1 MGSFVLLV
9 VGAGA
14 LAALETD
21 SVGSFGQGLW
31 WAVSLMATVGFV
43 GSPPTSAAGA
53 VVSVVLMLTGFL
65 LLAFVSAA
73 LASLFVK
80 DDSAPFEARE
90 RSTDQEI
97 LRNLVLLQERL
108 TALESRLDDRS
119 SNGNPGNPEQG

>member
-1 MGSFVLLV
+1 M
-9 VGAGA
+9 
-14 LAALETD
+14 
-21 SVGSFGQGLW
+21 
-31 WAVSLMATVGFV
+31 
-43 GSPPTSAAGA
+43 
-53 VVSVVLMLTGFL
+53 SVVLMLTGFL